1 MRSLRMQPRP
11 TRDPLLTLGGDCGR
25 GGGSD
30 GQLTGGGKQP
40 AAVACPSCSH
50 IPPSNPA
57 LCTSVWSVTRLSL
70 CHCVAVTPVIPTYPV
85 YYNNCSPFP
94 YKQVHQPGS
103 LAQCP
108 TDPSLCNCT
117 LPCLNPVSLP
127 PVLVTVTPNRS
138 LPCNACRLALI
149 FRSLCPNL

>member
-40 AAVACPSCSH
+40 AAVACESVLLSYPSLQPRPVYIC
-50 IPPSNPA
+50 
-57 LCTSVWSVTRLSL
+57 LV
-70 CHCVAVTPVIPTYPV
+70 CHTPVPVTPIIPTYPV